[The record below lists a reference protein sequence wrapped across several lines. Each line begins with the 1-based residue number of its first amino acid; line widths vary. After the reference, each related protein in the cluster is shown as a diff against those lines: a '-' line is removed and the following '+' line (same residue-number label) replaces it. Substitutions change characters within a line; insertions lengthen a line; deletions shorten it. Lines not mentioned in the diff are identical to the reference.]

1 MYKQIA
7 NENLQY
13 STGNST
19 QHCDNL
25 NGKEIQKRG
34 DMCIHM
40 ANSLYCTAENI
51 QHCKATVLQYFFFF
65 NKKSII
71 IDVKVYI

>member
-1 MYKQIA
+1 MGTWNELGDWDWHIYITMYKQIA

-13 STGNST
+13 SAGNST

-34 DMCIHM
+34 DMCIPM
-40 ANSLYCTAENI
+40 ANSLYCTAEN
-51 QHCKATVLQYFFFF
+51 T
-65 NKKSII
+65 
-71 IDVKVYI
+71 